1 MLTLL
6 SSLPPPPLRQGQL
19 SPCVCVR
26 ACVRVCV
33 CRCVCVCLCVCACV
47 CVQGAMLVYDVTSR
61 ESFEH
66 IEDWVTRVTKYGGT
80 SMEMLLVSVYICM
93 S

>member
-1 MLTLL
+1 
-6 SSLPPPPLRQGQL
+6 
-19 SPCVCVR
+19 
-26 ACVRVCV
+26 
-33 CRCVCVCLCVCACV
+33 
-47 CVQGAMLVYDVTSR
+47 MLVYDVTSR